1 MKSINSQTKSAD
13 VRLRLEPKLKEQATR
28 VLANSGL
35 ELSIAIRM
43 FLRQVV
49 AHNGLPFEVRQ
60 PNAATLRAI
69 REAESMVKPRFSSAQ
84 ELFDALDKGAQRK
97 KRKAAPKNRVHKRV

>member
-1 MKSINSQTKSAD
+1 M
-13 VRLRLEPKLKEQATR
+13 RLEPELKDQATK
-28 VLANSGL
+28 VLADAGL

-49 AHNGLPFEVRQ
+49 AHKGLPFEVRQ

-69 REAESMVKPRFSSAQ
+69 REAESMPKMRFSSAQ

-97 KRKAAPKNRVHKRV
+97 SRKAATKKRVHKKV